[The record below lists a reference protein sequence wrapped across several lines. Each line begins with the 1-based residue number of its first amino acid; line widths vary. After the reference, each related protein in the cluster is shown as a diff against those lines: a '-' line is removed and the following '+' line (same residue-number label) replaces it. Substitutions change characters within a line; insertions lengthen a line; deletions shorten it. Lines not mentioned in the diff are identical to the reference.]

1 MYCHCCTI
9 VAVCSSSHCES
20 QAFQFDRITNGYFC
34 LIICMEPSETMR
46 VNTKEEGFQ
55 ASSSLI
61 LPSPMFEVLGLAFTD
76 LPMATCCLVSASLKP
91 RRKNSWP
98 SPSPQPI
105 LVFLTFTN
113 PMHSQVWPSLE
124 RILALFDY
132 ISSTFLIL
140 KQLLSWDSFFT
151 SWKLSWVRPCQE
163 GILLIVLW
171 REWGLSLMVPIYLTV
186 AAWESLPWL

>member
-1 MYCHCCTI
+1 
-9 VAVCSSSHCES
+9 
-20 QAFQFDRITNGYFC
+20 
-34 LIICMEPSETMR
+34 MEPSETVR

-98 SPSPQPI
+98 SPSPQP
-105 LVFLTFTN
+105 FLCFSHLQIQCTLKFGCC
-113 PMHSQVWPSLE
+113 LE
-124 RILALFDY
+124 WILALFDY

-163 GILLIVLW
+163 GILLIVLVK
-171 REWGLSLMVPIYLTV
+171 RVRPLLNGANLLNCCHLQVITLAVTLS
-186 AAWESLPWL
+186 SLVHVFSPKCTFFISFCLIHFFHCISLHKNCK